1 MICLRK
7 IYSFFI
13 LYLKILFA
21 EKIALVWTVILPVLI
36 AVMYSHNVMDGTFS
50 STGEFLKFMSL
61 FWVFII
67 WSSYLN
73 GVGLQLARLREQGL
87 LKTYTLIAGNKYP
100 IVFGTILSQLV
111 FSLVSLLSFTI
122 IVSLIN
128 NILMIELFLLP
139 IILLICSL
147 PFSLF
152 VLIVVILPF
161 QYNNFSIIVNLST
174 YPLFAHA
181 IYASGDSFLSLLNP
195 FILFMEVVSY
205 FGSLLNIMETQHFN
219 YNIVLILAIY
229 LIIGCFSIKKLNL
242 VSVVQR

>member
-13 LYLKILFA
+13 LYLKILFS
-21 EKIALVWTVILPVLI
+21 EKIALVWSVILPVVI
-36 AVMYSHNVMDGTFS
+36 AVMYSLSVMGGTFS
-50 STGEFLKFMSL
+50 STGELLEYMSL

-67 WSSYLN
+67 WNSYLN

-87 LKTYTLIAGNKYP
+87 LKTYTLIAGNKFP

-128 NILMIELFLLP
+128 NIFMIELFLLP
-139 IILLICSL
+139 IILLICSV

-152 VLIVVILPF
+152 VLVVANLPF
-161 QYNNFSIIVNLST
+161 QYNNFSVIVNLST
-174 YPLFAHA
+174 YPLFAHS
-181 IYASGDSFLSLLNP
+181 IFASGDSFLGLLNP
-195 FILFMEVVSY
+195 FKLFMEVVLY
-205 FGSLLNIMETQHFN
+205 FGSLFNIMETEHFN

-229 LIIGCFSIKKLNL
+229 LIIGIFSLKKLNL